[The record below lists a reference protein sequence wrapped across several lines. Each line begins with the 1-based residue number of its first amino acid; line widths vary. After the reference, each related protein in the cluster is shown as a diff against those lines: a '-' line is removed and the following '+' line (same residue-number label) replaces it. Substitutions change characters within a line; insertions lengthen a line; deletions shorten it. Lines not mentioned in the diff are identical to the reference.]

1 MNYVDFMIYVGPEIS
16 RFHDLNHKAIKVINV
31 IFFVKS
37 LNYLKEI
44 SQTLN
49 FKTFGLGFG
58 FWHTFVRKWKEWDF
72 WKYKTW
78 EHKTWKYKQKSIK
91 Y

>member
-16 RFHDLNHKAIKVINV
+16 RFHDLNHKAIKLINV

-37 LNYLKEI
+37 LNYLKKI

-49 FKTFGLGFG
+49 F
-58 FWHTFVRKWKEWDF
+58 
-72 WKYKTW
+72 
-78 EHKTWKYKQKSIK
+78 
-91 Y
+91 